1 MNTPITIIGAG
12 PAGLLL
18 THYLIRRGYSHIEI
32 YESRCDPRLSPVDT
46 QRTFPLA
53 LQKRGRK
60 ALSKIE
66 NLEKKVAEKG
76 TFCNGT
82 FLHQKKGESRLIPR
96 THSILT
102 IDRSL
107 LISVLLE
114 ELFKPDN
121 QSKFKIHFNH
131 KCVDIN
137 TKEKKLSFE
146 TDDQEIIQKNYNILI
161 GTDGA
166 NSRVRGYLE
175 SLSKFNCQKNVLP
188 EIYKSVYLPLK
199 SADGSVCLD
208 KDKFHGIQLTE
219 KVRMLLV
226 PQGENNLN
234 GVIIFNENNNP
245 FEQFK
250 NPSEMLNFFRE
261 NAGKIGQLFDLE
273 EVENLLKRPIAKVVT
288 IECNQFH
295 DGDSLLILGDAAH
308 AVSPSLG
315 QGCNSALEDVMII
328 NSLLDK
334 HQDNWG
340 LVMAA
345 FTERRVP
352 DADALQQ
359 LSNYTFPRKKLLL
372 FEYFLRLRISR
383 FLHQWFPKQF
393 SLPIS
398 ELVAETTLSYQE
410 ILQRHQGW
418 IDKVKQAQ

>member
-60 ALSKIE
+60 ALSKIK
-66 NLEKKVAEKG
+66 NLEDKIAETG

-82 FLHQKKGESRLIPR
+82 FLHQKEGKSRLIPR
-96 THSILT
+96 TNPILT
-102 IDRSL
+102 VDRSVL
-107 LISVLLE
+107 TYILLE
-114 ELFKPDN
+114 ELFKPDS
-121 QSKFKIHFNH
+121 QSKFEIHFNH
-131 KCVDIN
+131 KCIEIN
-137 TKEKKLSFE
+137 TREKTLSFE
-146 TDDQEIIQKNYNILI
+146 TDNQEVIKKNYHVLV

-166 NSRVRGYLE
+166 NSQVRNCLE
-175 SLSKFNCQKNVLP
+175 SLPNFTCKKNVLP
-188 EIYKSVYLPLK
+188 DIYKSVYLPLK
-199 SADGSVCLD
+199 SADGSLGLD
-208 KDKFHGIQLTE
+208 KDKFHSIQLNE

-226 PQGENNLN
+226 PQGEDNLN
-234 GVIIFNENNNP
+234 GVIIFNEENNP
-245 FEQFK
+245 FEQFE
-250 NPSEMLNFFRE
+250 NSSEMLNFFQE
-261 NAGKIGQLFDLE
+261 NGGKIGQLFDLN

-295 DGDSLLILGDAAH
+295 DGNSLLILGDAAH

-328 NSLLDK
+328 DNLLDEY
-334 HQDNWG
+334 QDHWG

-345 FTERRVP
+345 FTEKRVP

-359 LSNYTFPRKKLLL
+359 LSNYTFPRKKSLL

-393 SLPIS
+393 SLPVF

-418 IDKVKQAQ
+418 INKVKQVQ